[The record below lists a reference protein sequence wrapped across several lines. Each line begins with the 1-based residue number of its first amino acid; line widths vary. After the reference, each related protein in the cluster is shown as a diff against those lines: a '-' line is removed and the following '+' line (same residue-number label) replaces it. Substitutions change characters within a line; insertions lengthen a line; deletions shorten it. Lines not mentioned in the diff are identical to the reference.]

1 MNQKWYWIELI
12 GFDKEQPDLGVE
24 DFLSRIPKDI
34 CGISL
39 LLYTVDFVCLH
50 TGLAQEQPLPRAACS
65 YGGHPYNEERKLQSW
80 TNWELKRLIESL
92 HHHGVKVLLS
102 FFDLHRYRAED
113 GSQQDGDFVRAHPEL
128 LDFNSALFLPSSNVN
143 ILKRFEDGSYFRDFL
158 MEKIRD
164 VLQDYGFDGY
174 QMADGLSSPRACI
187 QSGNFQ
193 DDLVE
198 QFLDFSGL
206 TLPSGISLHCDND
219 RESHL
224 ERYDF
229 LMKNHRYDYTL
240 FLSRQFEL
248 LYKKA
253 ADMVSS
259 LGKLLIV
266 NNAWTRNPFEALFRY
281 GIDYR
286 TLCAEGVSGT
296 MIEDTGATMAIFSEM
311 DQGGFRVPD
320 IDRKYTNYAFFLTQ
334 LTVKAHAPQLSQL
347 NMTPIK
353 DTFEQWNLVDS
364 MPLELE
370 KMIVRRNNAYF
381 TDGHG
386 LQKVSD
392 GAVYCLSDGLK
403 RETWDTIHRQECF
416 AQLPAPQRVMGFTAL
431 WNDAILHRE
440 VQRFISDRSISTNA
454 LLERLMESGVPVA
467 SAARVQELD
476 CVDSALLVVHP
487 DLYDPP
493 EREQLESYTKNSL
506 VLLGYANPLKRRA
519 DYILSDSSGL
529 AMYLYN
535 TSLEGHREIRTAYSP
550 VSTDFRDSNGGIWT
564 SKLRYVQPSQDFLK
578 EAAALLD
585 RIDPHPVIVNE
596 ACCKLLTFYT
606 APDKLLLFLFNDNFY
621 AEYAHVRMP
630 FPIRRVVSLSKPAWY
645 EVEHSTPTDFFVR
658 TGVRAVE
665 VLEIQL

>member
-1 MNQKWYWIELI
+1 MDQKWYWIELI
-12 GFDKEQPDLGVE
+12 GFDREQPDLGVE
-24 DFLSRIPKDI
+24 SFLKKVPEDI
-34 CGISL
+34 CGVSL
-39 LLYTVDFVCLH
+39 LLYTIDFVCLH
-50 TGLAQEQPLPRAACS
+50 NGLAQEQPLPRAACS
-65 YGGHPYNEERKLQSW
+65 YGSHPYNEERQIQSW
-80 TNWELKRLIESL
+80 TNWELRRLIESL
-92 HHHGVKVLLS
+92 HRHGVKVLLS
-102 FFDLHRYRAED
+102 FFDLHTYRGKD
-113 GSQQDGDFVRAHPEL
+113 GSQQDGEFVKSHPEL
-128 LDFNSALFLPSSNVN
+128 LDFQSAGFLPSSNVN

-158 MEKIRD
+158 IEKIRD
-164 VLQDYGFDGY
+164 VLRDYDFDGY
-174 QMADGLSSPRACI
+174 QMADGLSSNRLCI

-198 QFLDFSGL
+198 QFLNCSGL
-206 TLPSGISLHCDND
+206 TLPPDISLRCDND

-281 GIDYR
+281 GIDYSA
-286 TLCAEGVSGT
+286 LCREGVTGI
-296 MIEDTGATMAIFSEM
+296 MIEDTGATMSIFSEM

-334 LTVKAHAPQLSQL
+334 LTTKAQAPQLRQF

-381 TDGHG
+381 TAQDG
-386 LQKVSD
+386 LQKVSG
-392 GAVYCLSDGLK
+392 GAVYCLSDGLSK
-403 RETWDTIHRQECF
+403 ETWDKIHRHEQF
-416 AQLPAPQRVMGFTAL
+416 AQLPKPQKILGFTAL
-431 WNDAILHRE
+431 WNDGILHQE
-440 VQRFISDRSISTNA
+440 VRRFIENRRMSTNA
-454 LLERLMESGVPVA
+454 LLERLMENGVPVA
-467 SAARVQELD
+467 SVVRVQEMD
-476 CVDSALLVVHP
+476 RTDAALLAANVE
-487 DLYDPP
+487 LYSDR
-493 EREQLESYTKNSL
+493 ERLLLERHTETPL
-506 VLLGYANPLKRRA
+506 ILLGYENPLKRTA
-519 DYILSDSSGL
+519 DFVLTDRSGL
-529 AMYLYN
+529 ALYAYN
-535 TSLEGHREIRTAYSP
+535 TSLQGRKDLQSAVEP
-550 VSTDFRDSNGGIWT
+550 VSTDYRDSNGGIWT
-564 SKLRYVQPSQDFLK
+564 AKLRYLQPSREFWE
-578 EAAALLD
+578 EAARLLD
-585 RIDPHPVIVNE
+585 QADPHPTVVNQ

-606 APDKLLLFLFNDNFY
+606 TPDKLLLFLFNDNFY

-665 VLEIQL
+665 VLEIQI